1 MRNIVNALFLRDGK
15 VLLGRRSTRRSTYP
29 DLWSF
34 PGGHVEHGETLD
46 EALVREIR
54 EEVGVVPTS
63 FSLLVSIADP
73 HASETDPAIYHMYR
87 VTALKGTSRSWR
99 GAH

>member
-34 PGGHVEHGETLD
+34 PGGHVEHGETLKHSC
-46 EALVREIR
+46 EKSVRR
-54 EEVGVVPTS
+54 S
-63 FSLLVSIADP
+63 AWFR
-73 HASETDPAIYHMYR
+73 PAFHF
-87 VTALKGTSRSWR
+87 
-99 GAH
+99 